1 MKKTIL
7 LFAIIACAI
16 TISTSVSAQK
26 AVKSDLIPEYKL
38 GVGTLL
44 YGNSGFAFSNE
55 FSIPVIKGF
64 ELGTYF
70 IFGSTMP
77 TGRTVGYYF
86 DDVNST
92 TTTVMA
98 NSDLEIYNERSM
110 YSINLMGYL
119 RPLDFFKSTALKNHS
134 IKIGGGYGF
143 HHQTITGIK
152 ITNGITKLESLKVD
166 IQSEFTPC
174 FSLQYEYCIKNKWIV
189 GTEYIL
195 FNPDGYGALN
205 LLLGIRL

>member
-1 MKKTIL
+1 MRKTIL
-7 LFAIIACAI
+7 LFAIVACAV
-16 TISTSVSAQK
+16 TNSTFIFAQK
-26 AVKSDLIPEYKL
+26 TEKTNFIPEYKL

-55 FSIPVIKGF
+55 LSVPVIKGF

-77 TGRTVGYYF
+77 AGRTLGYYF
-86 DDVNST
+86 DDQNST

-119 RPLDFFKSTALKNHS
+119 RPFDFFKSTALKNHS

-152 ITNGITKLESLKVD
+152 ITNGITKLEGLKVD

-189 GTEYIL
+189 GAEYNL